1 MPVFEFVNPDDPTA
15 RSKAKS
21 HVARKAHREK
31 RLREIESYRS
41 RVDPVPKSI
50 QGPSHASSSTSNVP
64 PLEQP
69 IRQQPD
75 EELTL
80 PRNAEPQTASPS
92 SESGPSSDG
101 DTAATEYSDEQS
113 ADPST
118 WVDTYASRVTARPQD
133 SFWTAYSRLDAG
145 DRNLLEWCKSTMLTL
160 SISTSSDHVMLI

>member
-41 RVDPVPKSI
+41 RVDPAPKPAPN
-50 QGPSHASSSTSNVP
+50 PSDASSSTPDV
-64 PLEQP
+64 P
-69 IRQQPD
+69 IRRQLVD
-75 EELTL
+75 EL
-80 PRNAEPQTASPS
+80 PRPRDAEPQTASPS

-101 DTAATEYSDEQS
+101 DTAATEFSDEPS
-113 ADPST
+113 ADRLIS
-118 WVDTYASRVTARPQD
+118 VYTYAARLTARPRD

-145 DRNLLEWCKSTMLTL
+145 DRNLLQWCKCTVPTL
-160 SISTSSDHVMLI
+160 PSPTAFDPVMLI